1 MTQDS
6 DKGAFSADIPEDAIA
21 DALEAVERSEQ
32 AATPVAG
39 PQRAGRRAVS
49 ERGACGGAA
58 VDELAKMSEQAA
70 AVDEL
75 ETSRGGTDPAAVPI
89 EVEAAAVAIPA
100 GPADVSPFSNEAE
113 KLRLE
118 LEMSQ
123 ERARKVYAQLK
134 DEHDRLL
141 RSAADHDNYKKRVAR
156 EKDEILRYGNERLV
170 KEILPAVDSLDRAI
184 VAAEGGPLA
193 SGIQMT
199 RRLLEDALGRFGVK
213 GFSAKGEVFDPRV
226 HEALMSVATAA
237 HAPGTVV
244 EEMQRGFFLH
254 DRLIRPAAVVVAA
267 APPAASGE
275 TRPAEGDDE
284 P

>member
-58 VDELAKMSEQAA
+58 VDELA
-70 AVDEL
+70 

-89 EVEAAAVAIPA
+89 EVEGAAAAIPA

>member
-58 VDELAKMSEQAA
+58 VDEL
-70 AVDEL
+70 
-75 ETSRGGTDPAAVPI
+75 ETSRDGTDPAAVPI
-89 EVEAAAVAIPA
+89 EVEGAAAAIPA

-123 ERARKVYAQLK
+123 ERARKVYSQLK

>member
-32 AATPVAG
+32 AAPPVAG

-70 AVDEL
+70 PPV
-75 ETSRGGTDPAAVPI
+75 AVPRI
-89 EVEAAAVAIPA
+89 EIGGAAAAIPA

-156 EKDEILRYGNERLV
+156 EKDEILRYGNERV
-170 KEILPAVDSLDRAI
+170 GEEILPA
-184 VAAEGGPLA
+184 G
-193 SGIQMT
+193 
-199 RRLLEDALGRFGVK
+199 
-213 GFSAKGEVFDPRV
+213 
-226 HEALMSVATAA
+226 
-237 HAPGTVV
+237 
-244 EEMQRGFFLH
+244 
-254 DRLIRPAAVVVAA
+254 
-267 APPAASGE
+267 
-275 TRPAEGDDE
+275 
-284 P
+284 